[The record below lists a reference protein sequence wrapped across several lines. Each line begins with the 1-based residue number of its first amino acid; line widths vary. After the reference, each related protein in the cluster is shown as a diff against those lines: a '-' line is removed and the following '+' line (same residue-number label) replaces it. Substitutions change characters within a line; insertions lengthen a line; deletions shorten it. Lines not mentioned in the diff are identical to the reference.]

1 MVICICGKELQ
12 KFTKGHYLSR
22 QHLQEMGQPFFK
34 RKLEP
39 CDECGKLLYSMTK
52 THLKSEF
59 HKSGGKKKTG
69 KIYLVASDTDKN
81 FVPTFGGEEYIE
93 QRTN

>member
-1 MVICICGKELQ
+1 MVICTCGKELIRM
-12 KFTKGHYLSR
+12 TKGHYLSR
-22 QHLQEMGQPFFK
+22 QHLEETGQPFFK

-39 CDECGKLLYSMTK
+39 CDECGKLLYSVTK

-81 FVPTFGGEEYIE
+81 FVPTFDGLPYK
-93 QRTN
+93 